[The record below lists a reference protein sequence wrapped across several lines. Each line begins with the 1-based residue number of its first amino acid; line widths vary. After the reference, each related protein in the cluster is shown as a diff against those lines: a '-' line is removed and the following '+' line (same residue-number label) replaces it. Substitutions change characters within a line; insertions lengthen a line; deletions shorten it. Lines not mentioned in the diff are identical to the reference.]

1 MRIILPKSHVQKIS
15 LQHLHT
21 VFYFPN
27 KCGLHLFPEN
37 INMNPYLCKWC
48 PTKNTSCSERFVMN
62 GVAFMKD
69 AYIKTLLH
77 FGVQLTATDVLR
89 VDGCLL

>member
-1 MRIILPKSHVQKIS
+1 
-15 LQHLHT
+15 
-21 VFYFPN
+21 
-27 KCGLHLFPEN
+27 
-37 INMNPYLCKWC
+37 
-48 PTKNTSCSERFVMN
+48 MN